1 MPMSPDR
8 PMRIPDHIHSSAKT
22 ARSAGCEVSRREFLA
37 TATSFGVGAAA
48 AYGMLG
54 VARPAAAQGTPEMG
68 GTVRIQQEIVTLRDP
83 RKFDFN
89 SLANFTRGWLEYLV
103 EYNSDGTFT
112 PSLLESWE
120 INDDATEYTLKVRPG
135 VTWNNGDPFTS
146 ADVARNIEGWCD
158 STVEAN
164 SMAIRF
170 GTIVDEDTGKM
181 LDGAVTTPDELT
193 VRIVLPRPDISL
205 IASMADYPAAIVH
218 ESFKENDMLE
228 NPIGTGPYLPEFYS
242 VGEAWA
248 LNRNTD
254 HTWWNEG
261 NGAWMDR
268 IEGIDFGSDPSAHF
282 AGAESD
288 EFDVTYDTEGD
299 FIPAFDQL
307 DGWTKHTVTTG
318 AVVLARPNQQAEVN
332 GVTPYGDARVR
343 RALALAVDNAA
354 VLELAYNDLGAV
366 GENHH
371 VSPVHPDYA
380 DIGPAEYDPEKALA
394 LLEEAGMADF
404 EHELISLD
412 AAFWKATADAIAAQ
426 LRDAGIPI
434 KRTVIPSSSFWND
447 WAKYPFSVTNWNH
460 RPLGIQTYALAYVS
474 GKSWNESGFANAE
487 FDALVE
493 KALATPDVEARRAIM
508 EQLEQIMVDEGV
520 IIQPYFRGL
529 ANHAKSNLNGA
540 GIHVSQEMK
549 PQYMFW
555 SA

>member
-1 MPMSPDR
+1 MPMSPVTGSR
-8 PMRIPDHIHSSAKT
+8 LPNHLHAA
-22 ARSAGCEVSRREFLA
+22 ARAARTSGCAVTRREFLA
-37 TATSFGVGAAA
+37 TATSFGVGATA
-48 AYGMLG
+48 AYAMLG
-54 VARPAAAQGTPEMG
+54 MPRPAAAQGTPRTG
-68 GTVRIQQEIVTLRDP
+68 GTVRIQQEIVTMRDP

-120 INDDATEYTLKVRPG
+120 INEDATEYTLHVRPG
-135 VTWNNGDPFTS
+135 VTWNNAEPFTA
-146 ADVARNIEGWCD
+146 ADVARNIAGWCD
-158 STVEAN
+158 RTVEAN

-170 GTIVDEDTGKM
+170 GTLVDPDTGKM
-181 LDGAVTTPDELT
+181 LDGAVSTPDDLT

-205 IASMADYPAAIVH
+205 IAGMSDYPAAIVH
-218 ESFKENDMLE
+218 ESFREDTMLD

-248 LNRNTD
+248 LTRNPD
-254 HTWWNEG
+254 HRWWNEG

-268 IEGIDFGSDPSAHF
+268 VEGVDFGTDPSAHF
-282 AGAESD
+282 AGAEAD
-288 EFDVTYDTEGD
+288 AFDVTYDTEGD

-318 AVVLARPNQQAEVN
+318 AVVLARANQLAEID
-332 GVTPYGDARVR
+332 GMKPYADARVR
-343 RALALAVDNAA
+343 RALSLAVDNAA
-354 VLELAYNDLGAV
+354 VLELAYNNLGAV

-371 VSPVHPDYA
+371 VSTVHPDYA
-380 DIGPAEYDPEKALA
+380 DIGPAEYDPAKALA
-394 LLEEAGMADF
+394 LMEEAGMADF

-412 AAFWKATADAIAAQ
+412 SAFWKATADAIAAQ
-426 LRDAGIPI
+426 LRDAGIPV

-474 GKSWNESGFANAE
+474 GMNWNESGFANPE

-493 KALATPDVEARRAIM
+493 KALATPDVEARKGIM
-508 EQLEQIMVDEGV
+508 AQLERIMVEEGV

-529 ANHAKSNLNGA
+529 ANHSKSDLGGA
-540 GIHVSQEMK
+540 AIHLSQEMK
-549 PQYMFW
+549 PQYMYW
-555 SA
+555 MA